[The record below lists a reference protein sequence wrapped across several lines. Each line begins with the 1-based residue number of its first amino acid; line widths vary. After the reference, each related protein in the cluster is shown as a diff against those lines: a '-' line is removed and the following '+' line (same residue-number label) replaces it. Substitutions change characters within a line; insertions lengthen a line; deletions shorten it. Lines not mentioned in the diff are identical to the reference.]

1 MHHQRET
8 FQYNAAIAG
17 EQRQSAVVGQQQ
29 FFDQVQVR
37 GQYNSAFSPTAGR
50 PSDSRFLFHPTS
62 PAKIRQSVGSA
73 GPFHL
78 NTAKDASR
86 RQPTAGWH
94 GNGSPSKREPQFGP
108 HRVSDSSM
116 ADCSLD
122 QQYIQQ
128 VVQLIKM
135 LNESPQTKVYAN
147 QVQVFLA
154 NHSHYLVA
162 KDQWTLLK
170 SRNRQLQI
178 NPPVPNICNS
188 RIIQGYQRMQE
199 YLQSA
204 MIKRLD
210 GSVTLEQL
218 DMQLYLVISLL
229 QSLQQQLEQDF
240 GQRPSQK
247 DQSVLSI
254 TNSNFF
260 NNVGPSN
267 RGSMEDQIR
276 QETLQMIQPFQC
288 SMGRQKQISQPIS
301 GRNLFEN
308 IDMDPPEI
316 ELTTERQRVQSS
328 RGDK

>member
-1 MHHQRET
+1 
-8 FQYNAAIAG
+8 
-17 EQRQSAVVGQQQ
+17 
-29 FFDQVQVR
+29 
-37 GQYNSAFSPTAGR
+37 
-50 PSDSRFLFHPTS
+50 
-62 PAKIRQSVGSA
+62 
-73 GPFHL
+73 
-78 NTAKDASR
+78 
-86 RQPTAGWH
+86 
-94 GNGSPSKREPQFGP
+94 
-108 HRVSDSSM
+108 
-116 ADCSLD
+116 
-122 QQYIQQ
+122 
-128 VVQLIKM
+128 
-135 LNESPQTKVYAN
+135 
-147 QVQVFLA
+147 
-154 NHSHYLVA
+154 
-162 KDQWTLLK
+162 
-170 SRNRQLQI
+170 
-178 NPPVPNICNS
+178 
-188 RIIQGYQRMQE
+188 MQE

-276 QETLQMIQPFQC
+276 QEALQMIQPFQC
-288 SMGRQKQISQPIS
+288 SMGRQKQISQPIA

-328 RGDK
+328 QGDK